1 MITYS
6 LTTSPRKV
14 LPSILSSELRSNQN
28 IPLKLALDTSWDL
41 ICDTYRNSCMIDG
54 ANDCIAEYDAKEG
67 ILYAGIGSSDL
78 VAGSTATIAATAINS
93 RGIVSDI
100 IILNCGDS
108 RTLIVGEPLD
118 GKGSFIQ
125 FHTQD
130 HVPSCPQEAARLRSN
145 PNFADPECSMNKF
158 WLTVGDYRYAVSRSL
173 EGPLAT
179 SKGIISESEL
189 FDINISTLTKSK
201 SQAMIIQASD
211 GLFEVLD
218 NEEVAREANAMRKGG
233 LTAQECAKALCK
245 LAIKKGTTDNVT
257 VLVVFL
263 K

>member
-1 MITYS
+1 M
-6 LTTSPRKV
+6 
-14 LPSILSSELRSNQN
+14 LPSILSSEIRSNQSS
-28 IPLKLALDTSWDL
+28 PLQLVLDTSWDL
-41 ICDTYRNSCMIDG
+41 VCDAYRTTCMTDG
-54 ANDCIAEYDAKEG
+54 SNDCIAHYDAREG
-67 ILYAGIGSSDL
+67 ILYAGMGSSDL
-78 VAGSTATIAATAINS
+78 LAGSTATIAATVLNR
-93 RGIVSDI
+93 RGIISDVTV
-100 IILNCGDS
+100 LNCGDS
-108 RTLIVGEPLD
+108 RTLIVGEPIN
-118 GKGSFIQ
+118 GKGSFIH
-125 FHTQD
+125 FNTQD
-130 HVPSCPQEAARLRSN
+130 HVPSCPEEAARLRSN

-179 SKGIISESEL
+179 SKGIVSESDL
-189 FDINISTLTKSK
+189 SCINISSLAKSR

-218 NEEVAREANAMRKGG
+218 NEEVARETSAMRKAG

-245 LAIKKGTTDNVT
+245 LAMKKGTSDNVT